1 MQAIEIH
8 RMYTGF
14 ESVTVDVDDETLARI
29 KNKTIARSEL
39 NEMFDDQYI
48 ESEPLENEYPHSVY
62 IINKSGHPNVLDF
75 EGEPDE

>member
-8 RMYTGF
+8 RMFTGV

-29 KNKTIARSEL
+29 KNKTIPRSEL
-39 NEMFDDQYI
+39 NEMFFDGYVDLD
-48 ESEPLENEYPHSVY
+48 PLENDYPHSVY

-75 EGEPDE
+75 EGEPNE